1 MLKIKYHSGKLRRYM
16 MHKNNFGGE
25 NYFSIVNNV
34 DHTRKS
40 AQLCISAH
48 QLYRYT
54 GLSPDLRV

>member
-1 MLKIKYHSGKLRRYM
+1 MT
-16 MHKNNFGGE
+16 HKNNFGGE

-48 QLYRYT
+48 HLYI
-54 GLSPDLRV
+54 LKMEDIQDFPQI